1 MQVLGI
7 DLGFGFTKATN
18 GERELV
24 IKSVIGESEALY
36 AGRVSGIRN
45 DAQHLHLE
53 IEDSSLF
60 VGELAERQSALRS
73 FTLDQERFISEAA
86 KPLALA
92 VGSVLADPRQPI
104 RLVTGLPIS
113 TFRDKGDELARTL
126 KGRHSFV
133 MVDSDGGRERIT
145 LDFAEV
151 HVIPQPFGSLYNMVL
166 GSDGTVSDP
175 AIQNE
180 KIGVVDVGF
189 HTTDFTVSDKTTF
202 IERASA
208 STESGIGRAFSII
221 AAKLREKSGVSVE
234 VYRLYEA
241 MQSRRIKVRGN
252 EYDLGRLVEHVLSQ
266 LATDLASEANRLWA
280 DEWDMD
286 GIVITGGGGA
296 VLAPYLAPLLS
307 GRVLPMDETSDARL
321 MNVRGYY
328 RFGRYLWGRST
339 AVSEPTELEATEL
352 EPTTSSSNGYE
363 PAAMASGGD
372 HASVEDL
379 DPLDVEVSRSPVHV
393 APY

>member
-36 AGRVSGIRN
+36 AGRVAGIRN

-53 IEDSSLF
+53 LEDSSIF

-73 FTLDQERFISEAA
+73 FTLDQERFITEAA

-92 VGSVLADPRQPI
+92 VGSVLADQTQPI

-113 TFRDKGDELARTL
+113 TFRDKADELARLL

-133 MVDSDGGRERIT
+133 TIASDGERKRVV

-166 GSDGTVSDP
+166 GADGTVSDP
-175 AIQNE
+175 SVQRE
-180 KIGVVDVGF
+180 KIGVIDVGF
-189 HTTDFTVSDKTTF
+189 HTTDFTVSDRTTF
-202 IERASA
+202 IERGSA
-208 STESGIGRAFSII
+208 STESGIGRAFSTI

-234 VYRLYEA
+234 VYRLYDA
-241 MQSRRIKVRGN
+241 MESRRIKVRGN
-252 EYDLGRLVEHVLSQ
+252 EYDLTRLVEHVLSQ

-286 GIVITGGGGA
+286 SIVITGGGGA

-307 GRVLPMDETSDARL
+307 GRVLPVDETADARL
-321 MNVRGYY
+321 MNVRGYHK
-328 RFGRYLWGRST
+328 FGRYLWGRAT
-339 AVSEPTELEATEL
+339 PGTETTEL
-352 EPTTSSSNGYE
+352 EPEPSNTFE
-363 PAAMASGGD
+363 SAAAP
-372 HASVEDL
+372 SVEPTLASTD
-379 DPLDVEVSRSPVHV
+379 DIETVEVDVDRTPAHL